1 MRLRHDLRDRL
12 EMAHELT
19 VCITGAAA
27 AERDRRDVADLD
39 VALVDE
45 NVFI

>member
-27 AERDRRDVADLD
+27 AEHNVADLD